1 MGYRIEPSA
10 YSDVFV
16 FPKSVVKKHIKLA
29 GAAQLKVL
37 LWLFCRGG
45 ICESTEEISA
55 DTGLGKAD
63 IADAMQYWIVNGI
76 VSDTESSLP
85 LNGFQNGKAAAADNA
100 SSLPLQDD
108 FEKTA
113 SGEKTAVFSPVFLNN
128 RNSDSDGGQDIS
140 KTDENPA
147 WQKAPLK
154 KAERPASKKISRY
167 EIAKRA
173 AESEEIAF
181 LLSEG
186 QKKLGR
192 TLSNAEMTGLVWLH
206 DGEGMSCEVIIML
219 LEYTS
224 AIGKN
229 NIRYIEAT
237 ALSWLKEGI
246 DTVAKAEK
254 HIIELEKSR
263 REWKKLSSAFGIDRP
278 VPSKNEQTYA
288 TRWLR
293 EWRFSM
299 KMIKAAYD
307 ICADNT
313 GKMSLS
319 YMNRILASWH
329 DGGITRPEDIPEKAG
344 KTATAKTK
352 EQKKST
358 KSYDMDEVKRL
369 LSSKNEDDE

>member
-1 MGYRIEPSA
+1 M
-10 YSDVFV
+10 
-16 FPKSVVKKHIKLA
+16 KKHITLA
-29 GAAQLKVL
+29 GAAQLTVL

-45 ICESTEEISA
+45 ICEDTKDISA
-55 DTGLGKAD
+55 DTGLSKTD
-63 IADAMQYWIVNGI
+63 IADAMQYWIVNGL
-76 VSDTESSLP
+76 VSDTDARSSFDAAKKSKMPENEDLP
-85 LNGFQNGKAAAADNA
+85 LFSQKAEFQKADGAPDE
-100 SSLPLQDD
+100 D
-108 FEKTA
+108 E
-113 SGEKTAVFSPVFLNN
+113 VFSPAF
-128 RNSDSDGGQDIS
+128 SKGGKTS
-140 KTDENPA
+140 KASEAGKQQSGIKNA
-147 WQKAPLK
+147 WQKEK
-154 KAERPASKKISRY
+154 VERPAAKKISRY

-173 AESEEIAF
+173 AESDEIAF
-181 LLSEG
+181 LLNEG

-246 DTVAKAEK
+246 DTVAKAEN

-263 REWKKLSSAFGIDRP
+263 QEWRKISSAFGIDRP

-319 YMNRILASWH
+319 YMNKILASWH
-329 DGGITRPEDIPEKAG
+329 DGGITKPEDIPEKAG
-344 KTATAKTK
+344 KTTAAKAK
-352 EQKKST
+352 NQNKNT
-358 KSYDMDEVKRL
+358 KSYDMDEVKQL
-369 LSSKNEDDE
+369 LASQDEDDT

>member
-45 ICESTEEISA
+45 ICESAEEIST
-55 DTGLGKAD
+55 DTGLSKTD

-76 VSDTESSLP
+76 VSDTDSSLFANTSNGSQNKKEAAADDISSLP
-85 LNGFQNGKAAAADNA
+85 TDNGLYKADGAANKTVSPAFSKKQNTAANGD
-100 SSLPLQDD
+100 
-108 FEKTA
+108 
-113 SGEKTAVFSPVFLNN
+113 SPSE
-128 RNSDSDGGQDIS
+128 SDT
-140 KTDENPA
+140 KLTE
-147 WQKAPLK
+147 QKVPSK
-154 KAERPASKKISRY
+154 KAERPAAKKISRY

-219 LEYTS
+219 LEYAS

-246 DTVAKAEK
+246 DTVAKAET

-263 REWKKLSSAFGIDRP
+263 QEWRKISSSFGIDRP

-319 YMNRILASWH
+319 YMNKILASWH
-329 DGGITRPEDIPEKAG
+329 DGGITRPEDIPEKPG
-344 KTATAKTK
+344 KAAAKAK
-352 EQKKST
+352 EQKKNT

-369 LSSKNEDDE
+369 LSLKNEDDE

>member
-1 MGYRIEPSA
+1 MGYKIDPSA
-10 YSDVFV
+10 YSDVFA

-45 ICESTEEISA
+45 ICEDTKDISA
-55 DTGLGKAD
+55 DTGLSKTD
-63 IADAMQYWIVNGI
+63 IADAMQYWIVNGL
-76 VSDTESSLP
+76 VSDTDARSSFDAAKKSKMPENEDLP
-85 LNGFQNGKAAAADNA
+85 LFSQKAEFQKADGAPDE
-100 SSLPLQDD
+100 D
-108 FEKTA
+108 
-113 SGEKTAVFSPVFLNN
+113 GVFSPAF
-128 RNSDSDGGQDIS
+128 SKGGKTS
-140 KTDENPA
+140 KASEAGKQQSGIKTA
-147 WQKAPLK
+147 WQKEK
-154 KAERPASKKISRY
+154 VERPAAKKISRY

-173 AESEEIAF
+173 AESDEIAF
-181 LLSEG
+181 LLNEG

-246 DTVAKAEK
+246 DTVAKAEN

-263 REWKKLSSAFGIDRP
+263 QEWRKISSAFGIDRP

-319 YMNRILASWH
+319 YMNKILASWH
-329 DGGITRPEDIPEKAG
+329 DGGITKLEDIPEKTG
-344 KTATAKTK
+344 KTTAVKAK
-352 EQKKST
+352 NQNKNT
-358 KSYDMDEVKRL
+358 KSYDMDEVKQL
-369 LSSKNEDDE
+369 LASQDEDDT

>member
-1 MGYRIEPSA
+1 MGYRIDPSA

-16 FPKSVVKKHIKLA
+16 FPKSVVNKHIKLA

-45 ICESTEEISA
+45 NCEDTEQISA
-55 DTGLGKAD
+55 DTGLKKAD
-63 IADAMQYWIVNGI
+63 ISDAMQYWIVNGI
-76 VSDTESSLP
+76 VNETDSASGKSVASESGQTEQGHTENKSEKSDAKEQNKNDGISSLP
-85 LNGFQNGKAAAADNA
+85 AEPKDL
-100 SSLPLQDD
+100 
-108 FEKTA
+108 E
-113 SGEKTAVFSPVFLNN
+113 
-128 RNSDSDGGQDIS
+128 
-140 KTDENPA
+140 
-147 WQKAPLK
+147 QK
-154 KAERPASKKISRY
+154 RPAAKKISRY

-173 AESEEIAF
+173 SESGEISF
-181 LLSEG
+181 LLSEA

-206 DGEGMSCEVIIML
+206 DGEGMSCEVLIML
-219 LEYTS
+219 IEYCS

-237 ALSWLKEGI
+237 ALSWIKEEI
-246 DTVAKAEK
+246 DTVSKAEK
-254 HIIELEKSR
+254 HIIDLEKSR
-263 REWKKLSSAFGIDRP
+263 QEWRKISTAFGIDRP

-299 KMIKAAYD
+299 KMIKSAYD

-319 YMNRILASWH
+319 YINKILGSWH
-329 DGGITRPEDIPEKAG
+329 DGGITKPEDIPERGSGQTGPQKSGSSPSSKAKSRQG
-344 KTATAKTK
+344 KN
-352 EQKKST
+352 E
-358 KSYDMDEVKRL
+358 KSYDMDEVKQL
-369 LSSKNEDDE
+369 LASKSEDDI

>member
-45 ICESTEEISA
+45 ICESAEEISA
-55 DTGLGKAD
+55 DTGLSKTD

-76 VSDTESSLP
+76 VSDTDSPLFANTSNGSQNKENAAADDISSLP
-85 LNGFQNGKAAAADNA
+85 TDND
-100 SSLPLQDD
+100 LY
-108 FEKTA
+108 
-113 SGEKTAVFSPVFLNN
+113 
-128 RNSDSDGGQDIS
+128 
-140 KTDENPA
+140 KTDGAANKTVSPA
-147 WQKAPLK
+147 FPKKQNTAANGDTPSESDTKFTEQKTPSK
-154 KAERPASKKISRY
+154 KAERPAAKKISRY

-219 LEYTS
+219 LEYAS
-224 AIGKN
+224 AMGKN

-246 DTVAKAEK
+246 DTVAKAET

-263 REWKKLSSAFGIDRP
+263 QEWRKISSAFGIDRP

-319 YMNRILASWH
+319 YMNKILASWH
-329 DGGITRPEDIPEKAG
+329 DGGITRPEDIPEKPG
-344 KTATAKTK
+344 KAAAKAK
-352 EQKKST
+352 EQKKNT

-369 LSSKNEDDE
+369 LSLKNEDDE